1 MIAVDDENRFDNDY
15 APNLPHYSEV
25 AQIRQTL
32 KAWTND
38 NNVRLF
44 NHKNFFAEGEFKN
57 STSSKF
63 LAIFLVDLMPQ
74 FNFWKPYSDKCVNQG
89 KQIFVIT
96 DSFITDLPALPGIHF
111 FPYYKLLGAD
121 ASYNNYELVDVPK
134 KKLYSCF
141 IQRVESVRQTWLYFL
156 HQKDLLDKGNVCFH
170 MKQLAGYSDLSG
182 IELYDWIH
190 QNYGLDKVPHFHK
203 SYLALR
209 NQIPYLNFVKDA
221 DPNQLLMDSKYFLAL
236 ETYATDDDCGVSGV
250 YEKSLSALQFA
261 CFPLLFCQRGTIGL
275 LKSTGLEIPTT
286 LLDLDNLPWQQRQ
299 QKLLAILEED
309 QGEYIWAEYK
319 DRALHNREL
328 ITSWQQSYKQPGF
341 FDLTFEK
348 ILNS

>member
-1 MIAVDDENRFDNDY
+1 MIEVDNKTRFDNDY
-15 APNLPHYSEV
+15 SLNLPHRIEV
-25 AQIRQTL
+25 VKIRQTL
-32 KAWTND
+32 KALAND

-44 NHKNFFAEGEFKN
+44 NHKNFFARNEFKN
-57 STSSKF
+57 STSNKF
-63 LAIFLVDLMPQ
+63 LAIFLVDLMPP
-74 FNFWKPYSDKCVNQG
+74 FNFWKPYSDECVNQG

-141 IQRVESVRQTWLYFL
+141 IQRVESVRQSWLYFL
-156 HQKDLLDKGNVCFH
+156 HQKDLLDKGNVCFL
-170 MKQLAGYSDLSG
+170 MKQLPTYSDLSG
-182 IELYDWIH
+182 VELFDWIH
-190 QNYGLDKVPHFHK
+190 QTYGLDQLPHFHQ

-209 NQIPYLNFVKDA
+209 NQMPYSNLAKDS
-221 DPNQLLMDSKYFLAL
+221 DLNQLLMDSKYFLSL
-236 ETYATDDDCGVSGV
+236 ETFAIDDDCGVSIV

-275 LKSTGLEIPTT
+275 LKSIGLEIPAA

-309 QGEYIWAEYK
+309 QSDYNWAEYQ

-328 ITSWQQSYKQPGF
+328 VTSWQHSYKQPGF
-341 FDLTFEK
+341 FDLVFEK